1 LSESGCPAPSNRIL
15 DALPPADL
23 HRLWP
28 DLKPVELPFRQSIQ
42 TPGGP
47 IAAAHFIESGFVS
60 MIITLEDG
68 DGAEV
73 GLVGSEGVLGLPLVY
88 GTDRSDI
95 EGMVQHGGVALQLE
109 AEAFTEALEWSPAL
123 RRQVLLYAMAHHQQV
138 ARTAA
143 CNGRHHTE
151 QRLARWLLMAHDRA
165 AGDRFTIT
173 HELLSMM
180 LGVRRAGVTVAAGS
194 LQRAG
199 FIRYERGQLEI
210 TNRQGLEAASCE
222 CYAAVLQEAERLAG
236 RGSR

>member
-1 LSESGCPAPSNRIL
+1 MNEAALPTPSNRIL
-15 DALPPADL
+15 AALPPADL

-28 DLKPVELPFRQSIQ
+28 SLKPVELPFRQSIQ
-42 TPGGP
+42 TPGG
-47 IAAAHFIESGFVS
+47 IITAAHFVDSGFVS
-60 MIITLEDG
+60 MVVTLRDG

-73 GLVGSEGVLGLPLVY
+73 GLVGNEGMLGLPLLY

-95 EGMVQHGGVALQLE
+95 EGIVQHPGIALQLE
-109 AEAFTEALEWSPAL
+109 AEAFAEALEWSPTL
-123 RRQVLLYAMAHHQQV
+123 RRQVLLYAMAQYHQV

-151 QRLARWLLMAHDRA
+151 QRLARWLLMAHDRVG
-165 AGDRFTIT
+165 GDRFAIT

-199 FIRYERGQLEI
+199 LIRYERGQLEI
-210 TNRQGLEAASCE
+210 ANRTGLEAAACE
-222 CYAAVLQEAERLAG
+222 CYAAVLQEAERLSG
-236 RGSR
+236 LGSL

>member
-1 LSESGCPAPSNRIL
+1 LSELVLHTPSNRIL
-15 DALPPADL
+15 AALPPADL

-28 DLKPVELPFRQSIQ
+28 SLKTVELPFRQTIQ

-60 MIITLEDG
+60 MVVTLQDG

-73 GLVGSEGVLGLPLVY
+73 GLVGAEGMLGLPLLY

-95 EGMVQHGGVALQLE
+95 EGIVQHSGRALQLE
-109 AEAFTEALEWSPAL
+109 AEALAEALDWSATL
-123 RRQVLLYAMAHHQQV
+123 RRRLLLYAMSHHQQV

-143 CNGRHHTE
+143 CNGRHRTE

-165 AGDRFTIT
+165 DGDRFAIT

-180 LGVRRAGVTVAAGS
+180 LGVRRAGVTVAAGG

-199 FIRYERGQLEI
+199 LIRYERGQIEI
-210 TNRQGLEAASCE
+210 TNRSGLEATACE
-222 CYAAVLQEAERLAG
+222 CYAAVLQESARLIG
-236 RGSR
+236 R

>member
-1 LSESGCPAPSNRIL
+1 MSESELPTPSNRIL
-15 DALPPADL
+15 ATLPPADL
-23 HRLWP
+23 QRLWP
-28 DLKPVELPFRQSIQ
+28 SLKPIELPFRQSIQ
-42 TPGGP
+42 TPGDV
-47 IAAAHFIESGFVS
+47 ISAAHFVESGFVS
-60 MIITLEDG
+60 MIITLQDG

-73 GLVGSEGVLGLPLVY
+73 GLVGNEGMLGLPLLY

-95 EGMVQHGGVALQLE
+95 EGMVQHAGIALQLE
-109 AEAFTEALEWSPAL
+109 AEAFAEALDWSPTL

-151 QRLARWLLMAHDRA
+151 QRLARWLLMAHDRVDGRGFA
-165 AGDRFTIT
+165 IT

-199 FIRYERGQLEI
+199 LIRYERGHLEI
-210 TNRQGLEAASCE
+210 TNRHGLEAAACE
-222 CYAAVLQEAERLAG
+222 CYSAVLQEAQRLTG
-236 RGSR
+236 RGRG